1 MGDNEGVIAPN
12 ECDPPLVSP
21 LCPGRVQEGGGG
33 GQGQQ
38 TTVGAVH
45 KNIDHVL
52 LHDDKDNMM
61 ICDMQE

>member
-33 GQGQQ
+33 GADSRQESGLY
-38 TTVGAVH
+38 AVH

-52 LHDDKDNMM
+52 LHDGKIM
-61 ICDMQE
+61 IT

>member
-21 LCPGRVQEGGGG
+21 LCPGRAQEGGGG
-33 GQGQQ
+33 GRGQQ

-52 LHDDKDNMM
+52 LHDSR
-61 ICDMQE
+61 

>member
-33 GQGQQ
+33 GGDSRQQ
-38 TTVGAVH
+38 SGPYT
-45 KNIDHVL
+45 KIL
-52 LHDDKDNMM
+52 IMFCCMM
-61 ICDMQE
+61 AR